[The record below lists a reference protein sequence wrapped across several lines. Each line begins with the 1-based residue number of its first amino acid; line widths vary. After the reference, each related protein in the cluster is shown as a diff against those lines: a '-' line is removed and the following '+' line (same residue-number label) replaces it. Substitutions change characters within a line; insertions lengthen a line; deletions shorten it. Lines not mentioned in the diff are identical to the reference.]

1 MKRWRN
7 VAGSAFALLVISTV
21 LYLYGDDLGT
31 VDLSNGANWPKL
43 AGSVGLYVSVIV
55 IGGFGWRILL
65 NAFGAAPDPW
75 VAERHLLL
83 SQIGKYVPGNIAQ
96 YLGRA
101 AMTMK
106 TGVSAKTVGL
116 ALITETVST
125 VIGGVLSVALLIL
138 LVPELAQLDSEL
150 VPEGAHVVWLV
161 AAVAVFLLVLI
172 GAGFLSNSDAIWP
185 KWPKARL
192 SGLMAAILLY
202 TLSFL
207 LLGASLHLVVGLVS
221 SSIVPLSLTVV
232 VFAAAWIAGLAT
244 PGAPG
249 GLGIRETVITLGL
262 APIIGGGAGLSA
274 ALLHRGV
281 SVFGDVI
288 SFGLGMLLLKIG
300 RLAK

>member
-1 MKRWRN
+1 MKRWGN
-7 VAGSAFALLVISTV
+7 VAGSVFAVLVISTV
-21 LYLYGDDLGT
+21 IYLYGDDLGT
-31 VDLSNGANWPKL
+31 VDFSNGANWSNL
-43 AGSVGLYVSVIV
+43 AGSVALYVSVIL

-65 NAFGAAPDPW
+65 NAFGAASEAW

-106 TGVSAKTVGL
+106 TGVSAKTVGM
-116 ALITETVST
+116 ALITETVAT
-125 VIGGVLSVALLIL
+125 VIGGILAVAILIL
-138 LVPELAQLDSEL
+138 LSPDLAEVVSKLLPQ
-150 VPEGAHVVWLV
+150 GAHVVWLV
-161 AAVAVFLLVLI
+161 VAVAAFLLVLI
-172 GAGFLSNSDAIWP
+172 GARFLSNSNAIWT
-185 KWPKARL
+185 KWPKVRL

-207 LLGASLHLVVGLVS
+207 LLGASLNLVIGVVS
-221 SSIVPLSLTVV
+221 SSVVPLSLTVL

-249 GLGIRETVITLGL
+249 GLGIRETVIALGL
-262 APIIGGGAGLSA
+262 APVIGGGAGLSV

-300 RLAK
+300 RLEQ